1 MNSFSHFFTGF
12 SWAELLKTSTV
23 LFAVI
28 DIVGSVPMI
37 IKIKEQSGEIH
48 PARTSWVSLGIMIG
62 FLILG
67 ESILK
72 LFGVEISSFAVAG
85 SLILF
90 AMSLEMILGIR
101 LFRDSVSGKTASVVP
116 LAFPII
122 AGAGTMTTLV
132 TLRAEFEN
140 INIVLAIIINV
151 IIVYAVLRL
160 TKKIENLL
168 GPGGI
173 AILKKVFGIILL
185 AIAVKLFT
193 TNIAYLLSEVKT
205 HSEVAVHK

>member
-1 MNSFSHFFTGF
+1 MWDFFKGF
-12 SWAELLKTSTV
+12 DLSELFKTSTV

-37 IKIKEQSGEIH
+37 IKIKEQAGDIH
-48 PARTSWVSLGIMIG
+48 PLRTSVVSLCIMIG

-67 ESILK
+67 ESILR
-72 LFGVEISSFAVAG
+72 LFGVDVKSFAVAG

-90 AMSLEMILGIR
+90 AMSLEMILGVR

-132 TLRAEFEN
+132 SLRAEFQN
-140 INIVLAIIINV
+140 INIVLAILLNV
-151 IIVYAVLRL
+151 LIVYIVLRL
-160 TKKIENLL
+160 TKRIENLL
-168 GPGGI
+168 GEGGI

-193 TNIAYLLSEVKT
+193 TNIASLIATTQSN
-205 HSEVAVHK
+205 H

>member
-1 MNSFSHFFTGF
+1 MNAFFSGF
-12 SWAELLKTSTV
+12 NPSELFKATMV

-28 DIVGSVPMI
+28 DIVGSVPLI
-37 IKIKEQSGEIH
+37 IKLKEQAGDLH
-48 PARTSWVSLGIMIG
+48 PMRTSLASLGIMIG

-72 LFGVEISSFAVAG
+72 LFGVDIKSFAVAG

-90 AMSLEMILGIR
+90 AMSLEMILGVR
-101 LFRDSVSGKTASVVP
+101 LFRDNVSGKTASIVP

-132 TLRAEFEN
+132 SLRAEFQN
-140 INIVLAIIINV
+140 INIILAILINV
-151 IIVYAVLRL
+151 VIVYVVLRL
-160 TKKIENLL
+160 TKRLEILL

-193 TNIAYLLSEVKT
+193 TNISSMVQAI
-205 HSEVAVHK
+205 AAQGQ